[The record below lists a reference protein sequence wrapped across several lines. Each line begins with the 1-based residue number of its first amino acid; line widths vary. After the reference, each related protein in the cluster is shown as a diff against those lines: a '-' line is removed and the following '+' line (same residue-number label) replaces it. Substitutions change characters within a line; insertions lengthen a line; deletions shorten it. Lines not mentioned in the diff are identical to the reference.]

1 MPVFLAYIAVILI
14 WTTTPLAIQWS
25 GQVDWFFGVASRL
38 GLSAVFILPLLFWFS
53 PQGFSFKW
61 SAIKVY
67 AAASLGLLGGMTP
80 VYWAAQ
86 TMPSGWIAL
95 IWGMMPIA
103 TGILIYFLLG
113 NERLTLNK
121 WFGILMSLV
130 GLLVLF
136 VPNLDVEQA
145 GLQVT
150 GLLLTLMGVFFHS
163 LSTVLVKKSN
173 HNLPPLHVVT
183 GALWI
188 TSLVFLIIQPRTLI
202 DWPELDDRSL
212 YAIGY
217 LVIIGSVIGFAL
229 YYYVLKH
236 MDALRLGMI
245 PMITPVFALLL
256 GYWVNNETLNLTIWL
271 GAGLVVLGLLMFELN
286 NLYRYRKQKQ
296 LLKTTASSTTTDTEK
311 TK

>member
-1 MPVFLAYIAVILI
+1 MRVIIAYLAVIAI

-25 GQVDWFFGVASRL
+25 GQIDWFFGVAARL
-38 GLSAVFILPLLFWFS
+38 GLSALFILPLVFWFTS
-53 PQGFSFKW
+53 KPFSFSW

-67 AAASLGLLGGMTP
+67 AAAALGLLGGMTP

-95 IWGMMPIA
+95 IWGMIPIA

-113 NERLTLNK
+113 QERLTLNK
-121 WFGILMSLV
+121 WFGILLSFAGLVVLFAPNLDAEQASLQLT
-130 GLLVLF
+130 GLLV
-136 VPNLDVEQA
+136 
-145 GLQVT
+145 
-150 GLLLTLMGVFFHS
+150 TLVGVFFHA

-173 HNLPPLHVVT
+173 HDLPPIHVVT

-188 TSLVFLIIQPRTLI
+188 TSIVFFIVQPSVYL
-202 DWPELDDRSL
+202 DWPTVDSKTGLTI
-212 YAIGY
+212 AY
-217 LVIIGSVIGFAL
+217 LVVIGSVVGFAL

-256 GYWVNNETLNLTIWL
+256 GYFVNDETLNLTIWL
-271 GAGLVVLGLLMFELN
+271 GAGLVVLGLVFFELN
-286 NLYRYRKQKQ
+286 QYYRYRKQKK
-296 LLKTTASSTTTDTEK
+296 LLQKLDIE
-311 TK
+311 